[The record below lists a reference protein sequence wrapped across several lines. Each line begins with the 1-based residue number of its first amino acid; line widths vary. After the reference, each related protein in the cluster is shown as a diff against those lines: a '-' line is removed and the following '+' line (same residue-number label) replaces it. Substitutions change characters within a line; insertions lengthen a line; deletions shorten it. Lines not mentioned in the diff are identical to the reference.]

1 MRQIREMHQM
11 RQISPTFFFGSSG
24 GKSDAADPFL
34 MVPMASFEICAKC
47 VKSAQLFFFEPSG
60 GKSDAADPFL
70 MVPRASFE
78 ICAKCIKS
86 AQLFFFGPS
95 GGKSDAADPFL
106 IVPRSSFEISG
117 RHVSKCLGG
126 NREAKSISHHFIQ
139 WCPFPSVLAPVWLDL
154 SIGSPYEGWVWQA
167 WAWRGLD

>member
-24 GKSDAADPFL
+24 GKSDT
-34 MVPMASFEICAKC
+34 
-47 VKSAQLFFFEPSG
+47 
-60 GKSDAADPFL
+60 ADPFL

-78 ICAKCIKS
+78 ICAKCVKS

-117 RHVSKCLGG
+117 RHVSRCLGG
-126 NREAKSISHHFIQ
+126 NREAKSIKYRANSGHQ
-139 WCPFPSVLAPVWLDL
+139 KS
-154 SIGSPYEGWVWQA
+154 
-167 WAWRGLD
+167 

>member
-1 MRQIREMHQM
+1 MRYVPNASNQ
-11 RQISPTFFFGSSG
+11 PNVFFGS
-24 GKSDAADPFL
+24 
-34 MVPMASFEICAKC
+34 
-47 VKSAQLFFFEPSG
+47 SG

-78 ICAKCIKS
+78 ICAKCVKS

-117 RHVSKCLGG
+117 RHVSRCLGG
-126 NREAKSISHHFIQ
+126 NREAKSINPVHLSWDFLGGLLYRRLHGLNEPHNATTLQ
-139 WCPFPSVLAPVWLDL
+139 PYPSISEIWTLTQPPNLDPP
-154 SIGSPYEGWVWQA
+154 GGTDFQT
-167 WAWRGLD
+167 